1 MNDDHQEHPDMDF
14 ALARRLQRPPKQ
26 SNVTPRDLAAPGWF
40 TDPSS
45 GAQERF
51 WTGTAWTGV
60 TRQRDT
66 GFIEAVH
73 GVERT
78 MFEKNVPLSRVSTR
92 RLKVT
97 TTEIKWGRWK
107 MPTSEVASVWHWI
120 EEDPDGVASG
130 GAPAWSKL
138 AFEVENRVSGVRIRL
153 SNVGSLQNRSVAWD
167 AYRAVT
173 SVSATIIQPRIAV
186 DYLERL
192 SEGKEVRVANLR
204 ITSRGI
210 VQRHVDPRRAALA
223 SSWDELTLTVDC
235 DGRFL
240 AGPGELA
247 RLRDGQKFDQIDPAA
262 KNAPVAALLLW
273 LAKDRFETKPLVF
286 RQQAHAEW
294 YDKAVS

>member
-1 MNDDHQEHPDMDF
+1 MDF
-14 ALARRLQRPPKQ
+14 ALARRLQRPPKETQ
-26 SNVTPRDLAAPGWF
+26 MATKDLAALGWF
-40 TDPSS
+40 TDPST

-51 WTGTAWTGV
+51 WTGAAWTGV

-73 GVERT
+73 GIERT

-97 TTEIKWGRWK
+97 TSAIRWGRWN
-107 MPTSEVASVWHWI
+107 MPTSEVTSVWHWI
-120 EEDPDGVASG
+120 EEDPEGVPSG

-173 SVSATIIQPRIAV
+173 SVSSTIIQPRIAV

-192 SEGKEVRVANLR
+192 SEGKEVRLANLR
-204 ITSRGI
+204 MTSRGI
-210 VQRHVDPRRAALA
+210 VQRHVDPRRAALS
-223 SSWDELTLTVDC
+223 SSWDELNLMVDC

-240 AGPGELA
+240 AESGELA

-262 KNAPVAALLLW
+262 KNAPVAPLLLW

-286 RQQAHAEW
+286 KQQTLPEW